1 MTKRDDNGPAFGP
14 KHRIIG
20 AIILISLAVIFVP
33 MILDEQQTPDKAGS
47 VPDDISGRDTKIIVT
62 PVEELGR
69 KKPDATPP
77 SARPSA
83 VGKPAG
89 GAADTQASPTG
100 AAKESVTTT
109 RPSPDAGK
117 GGAAAAR
124 TDAIKRGWVVQLG
137 TYYNPDNAHRVRD
150 KLMKHG
156 YAVDMQSVVLKRGK
170 ATRVR
175 IGPFASKT
183 EAISMQARIH
193 KDLGMEG
200 MVLAYP

>member
-1 MTKRDDNGPAFGP
+1 MVRKSSITILRTDPTPLTPASETGTKSRPPA
-14 KHRIIG
+14 
-20 AIILISLAVIFVP
+20 
-33 MILDEQQTPDKAGS
+33 
-47 VPDDISGRDTKIIVT
+47 
-62 PVEELGR
+62 
-69 KKPDATPP
+69 DA
-77 SARPSA
+77 
-83 VGKPAG
+83 
-89 GAADTQASPTG
+89 D
-100 AAKESVTTT
+100 
-109 RPSPDAGK
+109 K
-117 GGAAAAR
+117 GGAAPVT

>member
-33 MILDEQQTPDKAGS
+33 MILDEQQMPDKAGS
-47 VPDDISGRDTKIIVT
+47 APDDISGRDTKIIVT

-69 KKPDATPP
+69 KTPDATPR

-83 VGKPAG
+83 VG
-89 GAADTQASPTG
+89 GAADTQTSPTD
-100 AAKESVTTT
+100 AAKKRVTTT
-109 RPSPDAGK
+109 RPPADATK
-117 GGAAAAR
+117 GGAAPA
-124 TDAIKRGWVVQLG
+124 TTGAIERGWVVQLG

>member
-33 MILDEQQTPDKAGS
+33 MILDEQQMPDKAGS

-77 SARPSA
+77 SARPSG
-83 VGKPAG
+83 VG
-89 GAADTQASPTG
+89 GAADTQASPTD
-100 AAKESVTTT
+100 AAKERVTTT
-109 RPSPDAGK
+109 RPPADADK
-117 GGAAAAR
+117 GGAAPAT

-137 TYYNPDNAHRVRD
+137 TYYNLDNAHRVRD
-150 KLMKHG
+150 KLMTHG